1 MLRKFTEADAARVR
15 ETQAAIFGATP
26 ATDRRD
32 DGSHNWLRDKC
43 RDWINRQPDA
53 RVWNNDSGVDK
64 QTGIPYG
71 TPGTSD
77 LIGWRLVSFCL
88 NDDSPGETRMYAFI
102 PQFVAIE
109 IKRGR
114 DKERVKQSGFLRDV
128 KAANGIAITVRDS
141 LDDLRRKW
149 KEATR

>member
-15 ETQAAIFGATP
+15 EAQAAIFGATP

-43 RDWINRQPDA
+43 RDWLNRQPGVC
-53 RVWNNDSGVDK
+53 VWNNDAA
-64 QTGIPYG
+64 PRHG

-77 LIGWRLVSFCL
+77 LIGWRVVSFCL
-88 NDDSPGETRMYAFI
+88 NGDSPGEIRMYESI
-102 PQFVAIE
+102 PQFVGIE

-114 DKERVKQSGFLRDV
+114 DKERVKQSGFLRDL